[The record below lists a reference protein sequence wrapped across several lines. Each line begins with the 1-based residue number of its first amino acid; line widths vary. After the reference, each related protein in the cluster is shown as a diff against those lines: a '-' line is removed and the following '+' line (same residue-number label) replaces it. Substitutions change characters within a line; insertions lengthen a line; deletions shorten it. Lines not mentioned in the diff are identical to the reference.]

1 VALVIQELKEIL
13 VVLDLKVTQR
23 LLEIQ
28 AIMV

>member
-1 VALVIQELKEIL
+1 VALVIQALKEIL